1 MSSGLRLLPLSLGA
15 AAAESD
21 SVINGTEPPV
31 PSPVSRRCK
40 ATGEL
45 RGGSPSDRLQRC
57 GLAVLSTPSNGNG
70 DGSGSE
76 QNGSRRWS
84 VSLLRRST
92 SVKVMMCRQSND
104 QPTNDVTNDLLR
116 LSLQRQCPPAFVFSL
131 SRSVR
136 QQQSPTASSTE
147 QSHRCPPLFL
157 GGARRRANS
166 AGVLLPIDCSGVDW
180 RCFLLRLTG
189 MATVAEGYGGDDNSV
204 EWSRALSLSRPRP
217 VSRTAVGDGVFP
229 SFDVPPA

>member
-15 AAAESD
+15 AAAESG

-45 RGGSPSDRLQRC
+45 RGGSPSGRLQRC

-104 QPTNDVTNDLLR
+104 QPT
-116 LSLQRQCPPAFVFSL
+116 
-131 SRSVR
+131 
-136 QQQSPTASSTE
+136 QQSPAASSTDR
-147 QSHRCPPLFL
+147 SHRCPSPVSRAVQ
-157 GGARRRANS
+157 GDGANS
-166 AGVLLPIDCSGVDW
+166 AGFSFGLDCSGVDW
-180 RCFLLRLTG
+180 RCCLLRLTG
-189 MATVAEGYGGDDNSV
+189 MATVAEGCGGVRTTPSEV
-204 EWSRALSLSRPRP
+204 EPCLISLSSASSEQNGSRRWS
-217 VSRTAVGDGVFP
+217 VSLLRRSTSVKVMM
-229 SFDVPPA
+229 VPAEQPINLR